1 MNKIIRKITAFTVAI
16 ALTGPATAFTGLK
29 PSSGGMLNANA
40 ACETENDTAS
50 AFKFVLDMNNNGSGI
65 KAGAALK
72 DHVLNISLNDNSHTI
87 DLRETGSRI
96 FNKYMDYIRQLLD
109 RLSDNENE
117 TKQISYRFASKE
129 EGAELMLSNQAYYDG
144 FSQNELEYKMQK
156 KNATMDEYK
165 AFAAEQVRD
174 FTEAE
179 KELLND
185 QFKKMEKAL
194 RDNGYTLPPL
204 EDVVLIK
211 TTMMEELGASGY
223 THGTQIY
230 MQDTILENATSG
242 SIMNR
247 KMYRDYLDEFLWHE
261 LFHCLTRNNPDF
273 REEMYKLIHFTVA
286 EEDFQLPPSEF
297 EWHISNPDVEHH
309 NSYATFRI
317 NGEDIDCFMDMATTK
332 HFEHEGDTFFAYMQ
346 PVLIPIDGSDTYY
359 PYTMAENFFDI
370 LGYNTNYVDD
380 PEECLADNF
389 SYAMV
394 YGMNGNSGNGYET
407 PEIIEGIISYLS
419 R

>member
-96 FNKYMDYIRQLLD
+96 FNKYLDYIRQLLD

-394 YGMNGNSGNGYET
+394 YGMKGNSRNGYET

-419 R
+419 K